1 MFGGPHTDE
10 DRCSLAL
17 LMMLFAAV
25 MVCIIILCYRRC
37 WRIMSTVTYSPGVCV
52 CVCVCVCVRVYVC
65 VCVCVC
71 GYVCGY
77 DSYTF
82 YIICILYLYDTC
94 YKRTTLTLHST
105 FSSGVASV
113 HNSLISSAFLS
124 YLLDLSPL

>member
-1 MFGGPHTDE
+1 MLSCTAYDVVRCCNGVYHNPLLSQVLAYYV
-10 DRCSLAL
+10 DRYIQS
-17 LMMLFAAV
+17 
-25 MVCIIILCYRRC
+25 R
-37 WRIMSTVTYSPGVCV
+37 
-52 CVCVCVCVRVYVC
+52 CVCVCVRVYVC